1 MICENEH
8 HNYLEHV
15 EKKQVLM
22 MDPQGVSTVA
32 NVVLLMGHLKHLTAL
47 T

>member
-8 HNYLEHV
+8 HKYLEQM

-22 MDPQGVSTVA
+22 MDPQEVSTVA
-32 NVVLLMGHLKHLTAL
+32 NAELLMGQLKQLTAL